1 MFEKSTGL
9 FASST
14 FFNNLFMNEFI
25 YIIRFGIRIGM
36 LLLMLFPLHFQFDS
50 HLLSFLKLEKKY
62 ILKTNFNK
70 IEIEFNIT
78 CFNNKRK
85 TLHF

>member
-1 MFEKSTGL
+1 MKIRHYINPHKLYMFEKSTGL

-50 HLLSFLKLEKKY
+50 HLLSFLKLEKEIY
-62 ILKTNFNK
+62 FENK
-70 IEIEFNIT
+70 FQ
-78 CFNNKRK
+78 
-85 TLHF
+85 